1 MDGNIPMKTD
11 LNKATFIIP
20 VRIESQDRLRNVITS
35 LCFLLQKFDT
45 NIILKEVDEKSVY
58 QELVVPQI
66 EDFLGDD
73 MKRINHIFEQS
84 EEPLFHR
91 QKILNEMIVA
101 SQTEIVVNYDCD
113 VILPVDSY
121 IKAYN
126 FILDGTYDVVYP
138 YGQGHYQKQVNA
150 TDEVI
155 SDFISNDCDFSVL
168 DSNSNQHTSDYGW
181 AQFFRTKT
189 YIEGGM
195 ENENFRAYAPEDL
208 ERFYRFTTL
217 GYNVGRIDN
226 TVYHLEHARGENSW
240 FSNPHMDSNTKEWE
254 KIKQMT
260 KEQLVEYYSKQDYLK
275 KYDISI

>member
-1 MDGNIPMKTD
+1 MKTD

-217 GYNVGRIDN
+217 GYNVGRIDD

>member
-217 GYNVGRIDN
+217 GYNVGRIDD